1 MLFLAILAM
10 LFLADCIA
18 LADGHEAWN
27 WIGGIVVLL
36 VMWATLLVLRVRGWL

>member
-10 LFLADCIA
+10 LFIADLVA

-27 WIGGIVVLL
+27 WTGGIVVLA
-36 VMWATLLVLRVRGWL
+36 VMWLTLLVLQAR